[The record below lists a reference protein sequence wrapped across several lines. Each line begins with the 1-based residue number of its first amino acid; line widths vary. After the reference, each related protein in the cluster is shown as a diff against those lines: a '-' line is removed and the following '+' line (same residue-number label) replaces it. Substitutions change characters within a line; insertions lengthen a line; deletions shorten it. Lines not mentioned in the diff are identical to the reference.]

1 MTIVELK
8 GQVVMT
14 HHKKTGTRHTRI
26 IIWSFLSLVALTLLL
41 PLIPYAVAYV
51 NPETGGVPNPGA
63 DLWRAVREADVGT
76 SQVQGVDSGVLI
88 NANGERWR
96 NFRMNQ
102 LIPVG
107 AMLMGSVLALIVLFY
122 LVRGPLRMQGGPSG
136 KKIQRFS
143 VFERTTHWF
152 TVSLFWLL
160 ALTGLILLYGR
171 FVLIP
176 LLGPD
181 GFGITASACK
191 EAHNLFGPMF
201 LVAIL
206 MMFVTFV
213 KDNIYARGDM
223 TWLLKGGGMLGGG
236 HVSAGRFNMGEK
248 IWFWIAILGGLVLS
262 VSGLVLDLAVFGQ
275 GREVMEIS
283 HVLHGIAALV
293 VITVSFGHIY
303 LGTAGVEGTLDSMT
317 TGYVDEAWAES
328 HHDRWYAE
336 VKAAE
341 AGEDDEEPAAGSATT
356 GVASPAR
363 DS

>member
-1 MTIVELK
+1 
-8 GQVVMT
+8 MT
-14 HHKKTGTRHTRI
+14 HHKKTGARHTRI
-26 IIWSFLSLVALTLLL
+26 IVWSFLSLVALTLLL

-51 NPETGGVPNPGA
+51 NPETGGVPNPGT

-76 SQVQGVDSGVLI
+76 TQVQGVDSGVLI

-341 AGEDDEEPAAGSATT
+341 AGVGEEEPASGSATT
-356 GVASPAR
+356 GVASPVR

>member
-1 MTIVELK
+1 
-8 GQVVMT
+8 MT
-14 HHKKTGTRHTRI
+14 HHKKTGARHTRI
-26 IIWSFLSLVALTLLL
+26 IVWSFLSLVALTLLL

-76 SQVQGVDSGVLI
+76 TQVQGVDSGVLI

-96 NFRMNQ
+96 YFRMNQ

-341 AGEDDEEPAAGSATT
+341 AGVGEEEPAGGSATT

>member
-1 MTIVELK
+1 MATHQQTSGRHRHIIV
-8 GQVVMT
+8 
-14 HHKKTGTRHTRI
+14 
-26 IIWSFLSLVALTLLL
+26 WSLMSLLALTLLL

-51 NPETGGVPNPGA
+51 SPEAGGVPNPGTE
-63 DLWRAVREADVGT
+63 LWRAVRSGDVGT
-76 SQVQGVDSGVLI
+76 TQVQGVDTGVLI
-88 NANGERWR
+88 NEYGERWR
-96 NFRMNQ
+96 HFRMNQ
-102 LIPVG
+102 LVPLG
-107 AMLMGSVLALIVLFY
+107 AMLMGSVLALIVLFF
-122 LVRGPLRMQGGPSG
+122 LVRGPLRIQGGPSG
-136 KKIQRFS
+136 KKIRRFT
-143 VFERTTHWF
+143 VFERTAHWF

-176 LLGPD
+176 VLGPE
-181 GFGITASACK
+181 GFGLTASACK

-206 MMFVTFV
+206 ILFVTFV

-236 HVSAGRFNMGEK
+236 HVSAGRFNAGEK

-262 VSGLVLDLAVFGQ
+262 GSGLVLVMSVFGQ
-275 GREVMEIS
+275 GREVMEIA
-283 HVLHGIAALV
+283 HVLHGIAAIA

-303 LGTAGVEGTLDSMT
+303 LGTAGVEGTLGSMT
-317 TGYVDEAWAES
+317 NGYVDEAWAKS

-341 AGEDDEEPAAGSATT
+341 GGADETETAGGAAESGT
-356 GVASPAR
+356 GSPAR
-363 DS
+363 DI

>member
-1 MTIVELK
+1 MSTRRQS
-8 GQVVMT
+8 GAR
-14 HHKKTGTRHTRI
+14 HHRI
-26 IIWSFLSLVALTLLL
+26 IIWSLLSLVAATLLL

-51 NPETGGVPNPGA
+51 NSEAGGVPNPGT
-63 DLWRAVREADVGT
+63 DLWRAVRDADVGT
-76 SQVQGVDSGVLI
+76 TQVQGVDTGVLI
-88 NANGERWR
+88 NSRGETWR
-96 NFRMNQ
+96 HFRMEQ
-102 LIPVG
+102 LIPIG

-122 LVRGPLRMQGGPSG
+122 LVRGPLRLQGGPSG
-136 KKIQRFS
+136 KKIQRFT

-201 LVAIL
+201 LVALL

-236 HVSAGRFNMGEK
+236 HVSAGRFNAGEK
-248 IWFWIAILGGLVLS
+248 IWFWIAIMGGLVLS
-262 VSGLVLDLAVFGQ
+262 VSGLVLDFAVFGQ

-283 HVLHGIAALV
+283 HVLHSIAALV
-293 VITVSFGHIY
+293 VISVSFGHIY
-303 LGTAGVEGTLDSMT
+303 LGTIGVEETLGSMT
-317 TGYVDEAWAES
+317 TGFVDEAWAAT

-336 VKAAE
+336 VKAEA
-341 AGEDDEEPAAGSATT
+341 AGEDDVEPVSDDK
-356 GVASPAR
+356 GVSHV
-363 DS
+363 

>member
-1 MTIVELK
+1 MV
-8 GQVVMT
+8 T
-14 HHKKTGTRHTRI
+14 HQQTSGRHRRI
-26 IIWSFLSLVALTLLL
+26 IVWSLMSLVALTLFL

-51 NPETGGVPNPGA
+51 SPEAGGVPNPGTE
-63 DLWRAVREADVGT
+63 LWRAVRSGDKGT
-76 SQVQGVDSGVLI
+76 TQVQGVDTGVLI
-88 NANGERWR
+88 NEYGEAWR
-96 NFRMNQ
+96 HFRMQQ
-102 LIPVG
+102 LIPFG

-122 LVRGPLRMQGGPSG
+122 LVRGPLRIQGGASG

-176 LLGPD
+176 VLGPD
-181 GFGITASACK
+181 GFGLTASACK
-191 EAHNLFGPMF
+191 EAHNLFGPTF

-206 MMFVTFV
+206 MMFATFV

-236 HVSAGRFNMGEK
+236 HVSAGRFNAGEK
-248 IWFWIAILGGLVLS
+248 IWFWIAVLGGLVLS
-262 VSGLVLDLAVFGQ
+262 GSGLVLDMAVFGQ
-275 GREVMEIS
+275 GREVMAIS

-303 LGTAGVEGTLDSMT
+303 LGTAGVEGTIGSMT
-317 TGYVDEAWAES
+317 SGYVDEAWAKS

-336 VKAAE
+336 VKAVAGD
-341 AGEDDEEPAAGSATT
+341 AGEADAESVGGGAAT

-363 DS
+363 DI

>member
-1 MTIVELK
+1 MV
-8 GQVVMT
+8 T
-14 HHKKTGTRHTRI
+14 HQQTSGRHRRI
-26 IIWSFLSLVALTLLL
+26 IVWSLMSLIVLTLLL

-51 NPETGGVPNPGA
+51 SPEAGGVPNPGIE
-63 DLWRAVREADVGT
+63 LWRAVRGGDKGST
-76 SQVQGVDSGVLI
+76 QVQGVDTGVLI
-88 NANGERWR
+88 NEYGEAWR
-96 NFRMNQ
+96 QFRMQQ
-102 LIPVG
+102 LIPFG

-122 LVRGPLRMQGGPSG
+122 LVRGPLRLQGGASG

-176 LLGPD
+176 VLGPD
-181 GFGITASACK
+181 GFGLTASACK

-201 LVAIL
+201 LIAIL

-236 HVSAGRFNMGEK
+236 HVSAGRFNAGEK
-248 IWFWIAILGGLVLS
+248 IWFWIAVLGGLVLS
-262 VSGLVLDLAVFGQ
+262 GSGLVLDLAVFGQ

-283 HVLHGIAALV
+283 HLLHGSAALL
-293 VITVSFGHIY
+293 VISVSFGHIY
-303 LGTAGVEGTLDSMT
+303 LGTAGVEGTIGSMAN
-317 TGYVDEAWAES
+317 GYVDEAWAKS

-336 VKAAE
+336 VKAAAGDE
-341 AGEDDEEPAAGSATT
+341 AEADGGAAAAGT
-356 GVASPAR
+356 ASPAR
-363 DS
+363 DI

>member
-1 MTIVELK
+1 
-8 GQVVMT
+8 MT
-14 HHKKTGTRHTRI
+14 HHKKTGARHTRI
-26 IIWSFLSLVALTLLL
+26 IVWSFLSLVALTLLL

-76 SQVQGVDSGVLI
+76 TQVQGVDSGVLI

-248 IWFWIAILGGLVLS
+248 IWFWILPCS
-262 VSGLVLDLAVFGQ
+262 D
-275 GREVMEIS
+275 R
-283 HVLHGIAALV
+283 AA
-293 VITVSFGHIY
+293 
-303 LGTAGVEGTLDSMT
+303 
-317 TGYVDEAWAES
+317 
-328 HHDRWYAE
+328 R
-336 VKAAE
+336 
-341 AGEDDEEPAAGSATT
+341 
-356 GVASPAR
+356 
-363 DS
+363 

>member
-1 MTIVELK
+1 MVTHK
-8 GQVVMT
+8 QKSA
-14 HHKKTGTRHTRI
+14 HHKRI
-26 IIWSFLSLVALTLLL
+26 IIWSLLSLVALTLLL
-41 PLIPYAVAYV
+41 PLIPYAVAYTS
-51 NPETGGVPNPGA
+51 PEAGGVPNPGT
-63 DLWRAVREADVGT
+63 DLWRAVRNANVGST
-76 SQVQGVDSGVLI
+76 QVQGIDTGVLI
-88 NANGERWR
+88 NSYGESWR
-96 NFRMNQ
+96 HFRMEQ
-102 LIPVG
+102 LIPIG
-107 AMLMGSVLALIVLFY
+107 AILMGSVLALIVLFY
-122 LVRGPLRMQGGPSG
+122 LVRGPMRIQGGPSG
-136 KKIQRFS
+136 KKIQRFT

-213 KDNIYARGDM
+213 KDNVYARGDM
-223 TWLLKGGGMLGGG
+223 KWLLKGGGMFGGG
-236 HVSAGRFNMGEK
+236 HVSAGRFNAGEK
-248 IWFWIAILGGLVLS
+248 IWFWIAIMGGLVLS
-262 VSGLVLDLAVFGQ
+262 ATGLILDFAVFGQ

-303 LGTAGVEGTLDSMT
+303 LGTAGVEGTIGSMT
-317 TGYVDEAWAES
+317 TGYVDEAWAAT

-336 VKAAE
+336 VKV
-341 AGEDDEEPAAGSATT
+341 AGTDDDETEPD

-363 DS
+363 DN